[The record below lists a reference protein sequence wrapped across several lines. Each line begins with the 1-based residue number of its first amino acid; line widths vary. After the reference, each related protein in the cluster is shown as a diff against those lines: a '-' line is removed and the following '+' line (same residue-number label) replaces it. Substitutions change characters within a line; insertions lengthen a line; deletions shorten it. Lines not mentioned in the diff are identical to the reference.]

1 LLYDPGMVRT
11 GTKVIGYIR
20 VSTREQGDSGLGMAA
35 QRSAIEAE
43 CARRGWQLEHIYE
56 DVASGKDTKRDG
68 LAAALAALR
77 SGLVGALV
85 VAKLDRLSRSTRDFA
100 DLLETAT
107 AQRWALVVLD
117 LGVDTAT
124 PSGQLVVNVIAALAQ
139 WERQIIGTRTRD
151 ALAAAR
157 DLGQHLGRRSTLPT
171 DVVARIVREHASG
184 LSLGAIARAL
194 NADGVPT
201 GQGGARWYS
210 STVRHVLTRP

>member
-1 LLYDPGMVRT
+1 MVKT
-11 GTKVIGYIR
+11 GTRVIGYVR
-20 VSTREQGDSGLGMAA
+20 VSTREQGESGLGMAA

-43 CARRGWQLEHIYE
+43 CTRRGWVLERVYE
-56 DVASGKDTKRDG
+56 DVASGKDTRREG

-77 SGLVGALV
+77 SGLVGAMV

-139 WERQIIGTRTRD
+139 WERQMISTRTKEALAEAKDRGTRMGRPSLLTADVR
-151 ALAAAR
+151 AR
-157 DLGQHLGRRSTLPT
+157 
-171 DVVARIVREHASG
+171 VAREHAAG
-184 LSLGAIARAL
+184 TSLGAIAKAL

-201 GQGGARWYS
+201 GQGGARWYP
-210 STVRHVLTRP
+210 STVRAVLARP